1 MPGILYGLAIAALVM
16 AHTLL
21 TYPGTPVNAPGNWW
35 TPLLVL
41 AGVFGGVFLGI
52 RSTRNRLPGRVIRY
66 AQAMRTGLVIGLVSG
81 VSTGAFFHYYFGTVN
96 PEFLPAL
103 LSQQDSLF
111 RAEALDT
118 AVIAERLAIL
128 EQRFSPAGQFFSN
141 MASML
146 FFSLAFSVV
155 SSFILGRAVPDEDE
169 NRSEHGNGSVA
180 DERFTPAPRRDPEP
194 PAGH

>member
-1 MPGILYGLAIAALVM
+1 MRTILYGLAIAALVM

-21 TYPGTPVNAPGNWW
+21 TYPGTPVNEPGNWW

-52 RSTRNRLPGRVIRY
+52 RSARNHQPGRTIRY

-81 VSTGAFFHYYFGTVN
+81 VATGAFFHYYFGTVN
-96 PEFLPAL
+96 PGFLPAL
-103 LSQQDSLF
+103 LAQQDSLF
-111 RAEALDT
+111 RADSLEA
-118 AVIAERLAIL
+118 AVIAERLAVL

-155 SSFILGRAVPDEDE
+155 SSFILGRAVPEDDE

-180 DERFTPAPRRDPEP
+180 DDRFTPVRRDAEP